1 MRTAITERG
10 GFGFVGVGR
19 CSRTSSRTWESGQR
33 VRRLTVATMTGTIPR
48 ATVVGRHARSKMQ
61 TEEDGELFT
70 DPSAAKLPLARRIRE
85 FLETLFTSKLVV
97 QLHADLDEARK
108 QRDYFKGR
116 AERLELLLTQ
126 PRVANRDLAPGPQAG
141 SPTTPRAHPVV
152 GGRKT
157 WATLVAERRKELNDK
172 AREAELAKSKGKTA
186 ATSAPV
192 PPAQN

>member
-1 MRTAITERG
+1 MSVNDEIDDG
-10 GFGFVGVGR
+10 GIEVFPVLQDPP
-19 CSRTSSRTWESGQR
+19 ESPKPP
-33 VRRLTVATMTGTIPR
+33 I
-48 ATVVGRHARSKMQ
+48 
-61 TEEDGELFT
+61 
-70 DPSAAKLPLARRIRE
+70 ARRIRD
-85 FLETLFTSKLVV
+85 FFETLFPNKLVL
-97 QLHADLDEARK
+97 QLRDELNETRHE
-108 QRDYFKGR
+108 RDYFKGR